1 MNNIVKGSIDFDKF
15 IYIADSDARREMHD
29 IVKNVSSD
37 IDTSVN
43 AKGKNKT
50 SIRSDP

>member
-1 MNNIVKGSIDFDKF
+1 
-15 IYIADSDARREMHD
+15 MHD

-43 AKGKNKT
+43 AKGKIKLPFEVIHKIYIEAHLNH
-50 SIRSDP
+50 I